1 MFLSSFASLF
11 SDENH
16 LHAQTEDQGEDDG
29 GGSLAGSGKLQ
40 FLFCCLLL
48 SFVDVQR
55 NDRDNQD
62 QDIAIELFDDVE
74 DDMGDDEDHDQ
85 DQDNEEGEEL

>member
-1 MFLSSFASLF
+1 MMA
-11 SDENH
+11 
-16 LHAQTEDQGEDDG
+16 EDRWLDQVNYN
-29 GGSLAGSGKLQ
+29 
-40 FLFCCLLL
+40 FFFCCLLL
-48 SFVDVQR
+48 LFVDVQR

>member
-1 MFLSSFASLF
+1 M
-11 SDENH
+11 
-16 LHAQTEDQGEDDG
+16 
-29 GGSLAGSGKLQ
+29 LQ
-40 FLFCCLLL
+40 

-85 DQDNEEGEEL
+85 DQDNEEGEELWSDFGKPITSPAFERNRRF